1 MNVCH
6 IIGNLTNDPEIR
18 TVQTALGDQQVA
30 NFTVA
35 VNRRHKDREYSDY
48 FRVGVW
54 GKSAENA
61 AKYLSKGKKVAVTGV
76 VTAQAY
82 KAKDG
87 TVRAQ
92 LEIQPVQML
101 EYLTPGGGRSDEPAA
116 ETGGGGFTQVEDDE
130 LPF

>member
-6 IIGNLTNDPEIR
+6 IIGNLVADPELR
-18 TVQTALGDQQVA
+18 TAQTAGGENQVA

-35 VNRRHKDREYSDY
+35 VNRRHKEREYVDY

-61 AKYLSKGKKVAVTGV
+61 MKYLKKGKKVAVTGV
-76 VTAQAY
+76 VTARAY
-82 KAKDG
+82 TSRDG
-87 TVRAQ
+87 AVRAQ
-92 LEIQPVQML
+92 LEIGPVSL
-101 EYLTPGGGRSDEPAA
+101 VEYLTPGGKKDDSE
-116 ETGGGGFTQVEDDE
+116 GGGGFTETEDDD